1 MGVGGSP
8 DWSRFQLHPAG
19 ERRSENMTTKQFIVM
34 IVDDDESIRRAGRRL
49 IKSYGFAVETFA
61 SAEDFLGSGRL
72 HETACLVLDVQM
84 PGLNGLELQS
94 RLVAEG
100 HQVPII
106 FITAFNDENARAQA
120 LQAGALGYLVK
131 PFEEAD
137 LLNGINLALQ
147 RQEEAPHSP
156 GALH

>member
-1 MGVGGSP
+1 
-8 DWSRFQLHPAG
+8 
-19 ERRSENMTTKQFIVM
+19 MTNNQFIVM
-34 IVDDDESIRRAGRRL
+34 IVDDDESMRRAARRL
-49 IKSYGFAVETFA
+49 IKSYGFPVETFA
-61 SAEDFLGSGRL
+61 SAEDFLSSGRL

-94 RLVAEG
+94 RLITDG

-120 LQAGALGYLVK
+120 LKAGALGYLVK

-137 LLNGINLALQ
+137 LLTAINVALR
-147 RQEEAPHSP
+147 RQEIGRQSP
-156 GALH
+156 GTLH

>member
-1 MGVGGSP
+1 
-8 DWSRFQLHPAG
+8 
-19 ERRSENMTTKQFIVM
+19 MTNNQFVVM
-34 IVDDDESIRRAGRRL
+34 IVDDDESIRRAARRL
-49 IKSYGFAVETFA
+49 IKSYGFPVETFA
-61 SAEDFLGSGRL
+61 SAEDFLSSGRL

-94 RLVAEG
+94 RLITDG

-120 LQAGALGYLVK
+120 LKAGALGYLVK

-137 LLNGINLALQ
+137 LLTAINVALR
-147 RQEEAPHSP
+147 RQEIGRQSP
-156 GALH
+156 GTLH

>member
-1 MGVGGSP
+1 
-8 DWSRFQLHPAG
+8 
-19 ERRSENMTTKQFIVM
+19 MTNNQFIVI
-34 IVDDDESIRRAGRRL
+34 IVDDDESIRRAARRL
-49 IKSYGFAVETFA
+49 IKSYGFPVETFA
-61 SAEDFLGSGRL
+61 SAEDFLSSGRL

-94 RLVAEG
+94 RLITDG

-120 LQAGALGYLVK
+120 LKAGALGYLVK

-137 LLNGINLALQ
+137 LLTAINVALR
-147 RQEEAPHSP
+147 RQEIGRQSP
-156 GALH
+156 GTLH

>member
-1 MGVGGSP
+1 
-8 DWSRFQLHPAG
+8 
-19 ERRSENMTTKQFIVM
+19 MTTKHFIVM

-131 PFEEAD
+131 PFEEAE

-147 RQEEAPHSP
+147 RQ
-156 GALH
+156 

>member
-1 MGVGGSP
+1 
-8 DWSRFQLHPAG
+8 
-19 ERRSENMTTKQFIVM
+19 MTNNQFIVM
-34 IVDDDESIRRAGRRL
+34 IVDDDESMRRAARRL
-49 IKSYGFAVETFA
+49 IKSYGFPVETFA
-61 SAEDFLGSGRL
+61 SAEDFLSSGRL

-84 PGLNGLELQS
+84 SGLNGLELQS
-94 RLVAEG
+94 RLITDG

-120 LQAGALGYLVK
+120 LKAGAVGYLVK

-137 LLNGINLALQ
+137 LLTAINVALR
-147 RQEEAPHSP
+147 RQEIGRQSP

>member
-1 MGVGGSP
+1 
-8 DWSRFQLHPAG
+8 
-19 ERRSENMTTKQFIVM
+19 MTNNQFIVM
-34 IVDDDESIRRAGRRL
+34 IVDDDESIRRAARRL
-49 IKSYGFAVETFA
+49 IKSYGFPVETFA

-94 RLVAEG
+94 RLITDG

-120 LQAGALGYLVK
+120 LKAGAVGYLVK

-137 LLNGINLALQ
+137 LLTAINVALR
-147 RQEEAPHSP
+147 RQEIGRQSP
-156 GALH
+156 GTLH

>member
-1 MGVGGSP
+1 
-8 DWSRFQLHPAG
+8 
-19 ERRSENMTTKQFIVM
+19 MTNNQFIVM
-34 IVDDDESIRRAGRRL
+34 IVDDDESIRRAARRL
-49 IKSYGFAVETFA
+49 IKSYGFPVETFA
-61 SAEDFLGSGRL
+61 SAEDFLSSGRL

-94 RLVAEG
+94 RLITDG

-120 LQAGALGYLVK
+120 LKAGALGYLVK

-137 LLNGINLALQ
+137 LLTAINVALR
-147 RQEEAPHSP
+147 RQEIGRQSP
-156 GALH
+156 GTLH

>member
-1 MGVGGSP
+1 
-8 DWSRFQLHPAG
+8 
-19 ERRSENMTTKQFIVM
+19 MTNNQFIVM
-34 IVDDDESIRRAGRRL
+34 IVDDDESIRRAARRL
-49 IKSYGFAVETFA
+49 IKSYGFPVETFA
-61 SAEDFLGSGRL
+61 SAEDFLSSGRL

-94 RLVAEG
+94 RLITDG

-120 LQAGALGYLVK
+120 LKAGELGYLVK

-137 LLNGINLALQ
+137 LLTAINVALR
-147 RQEEAPHSP
+147 RQEIGRQSP
-156 GALH
+156 GTLH